1 MSSAKNFKV
10 SVVVLTCNSAGT
22 LELLLESLRR
32 QTLPP
37 HEIVVVDCGSTDGT
51 IEIARKYGCIVYDK
65 PVKVRA
71 EARNIGVKISKGD
84 IIAFIDSD
92 CVAER
97 NWLEELV
104 KNFDDIMIAGVSGK
118 VSALNSNKL
127 IPKLID
133 LATKDEPH
141 YATWNI
147 AYRKCVLDEVNGFD
161 SKLHAC
167 EDQALAWKI
176 IRKGYRM
183 VWNPNAIV
191 YHKHRES
198 LFSFLKQQYD
208 YGTWAIIAKK
218 MHGIGYHKSLL
229 LLFAIPLLFIF
240 KYIRKITIHPLL
252 PFFLA
257 LSALAYSLG
266 AWRGFAWSLRS
277 EY

>member
-1 MSSAKNFKV
+1 MSKAKNLKV
-10 SVVVLTCNSAGT
+10 SVVVLTCNSART
-22 LELLLESLRR
+22 LEPLLESLRW

-37 HEIVVVDCGSTDGT
+37 YEIVIVDCGSTDGT
-51 IEIARKYGCIVYDK
+51 IEIARKYGCTVYNK

-71 EARNIGVKISKGD
+71 EARNIGIKISKGD
-84 IIAFIDSD
+84 ITAFIDSD

-97 NWLEELV
+97 NWLDELI
-104 KNFDDIMIAGVSGK
+104 KNFDDTMIAGVAGK
-118 VSALNSNKL
+118 VIALNSDKL

-133 LATKDEPH
+133 LATEDEPH

-147 AYRKCVLDEVNGFD
+147 AYRRCVLEEVNGFD

-183 VWNPNAIV
+183 AWNSNAIV

-198 LFSFLKQQYD
+198 LLSFLKQQYE
-208 YGTWAIIAKK
+208 YGTWAVIAKK
-218 MHGIGYHKSLL
+218 MYGIGYHKSLL

-240 KYIRKITIHPLL
+240 KYIRKITAHPLL
-252 PFFLA
+252 PFLLA

-266 AWRGFAWSLRS
+266 AWRGFAWLLRS
-277 EY
+277 GY